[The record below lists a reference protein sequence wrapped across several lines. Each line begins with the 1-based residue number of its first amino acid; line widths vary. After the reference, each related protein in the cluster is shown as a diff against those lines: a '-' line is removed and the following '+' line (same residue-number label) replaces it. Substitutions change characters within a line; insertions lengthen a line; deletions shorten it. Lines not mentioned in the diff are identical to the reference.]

1 MGDTGDLALTGDF
14 GELGVFALTGDFGEF
29 GVFAL
34 TGDFGD
40 RGVLA
45 DGAVRTVWAL
55 TAVTA
60 VRAEGAVF
68 AV

>member
-1 MGDTGDLALTGDF
+1 MADTGDLGDRGDFALTGDF
-14 GELGVFALTGDFGEF
+14 GELGVL
-29 GVFAL
+29 AL

-55 TAVTA
+55 AAVTA

-68 AV
+68 AL